1 MSLTL
6 RQTLLAGFG
15 IVLLLFIITSL
26 YVNYETK
33 KIHTIEERLLDVRLP
48 TVLTGEKLLDGIDL
62 SLAGLR
68 GYMILGG
75 ESQAKAEKFKAE
87 RAAGW
92 AKNDEMLANYDAL
105 SLSWTDAVNN
115 ARLDETTYRGF

>member
-15 IVLLLFIITSL
+15 IVLLLFIMTSV
-26 YVNYETK
+26 YVNYETR

-48 TVLTGEKLLDGIDL
+48 TVLKGEKLLDGIDL

-75 ESQAKAEKFKAE
+75 ESQAKAEKIKAE

-92 AKNDEMLANYDAL
+92 AKIDEMLATYGTL
-105 SLSWTDAVNN
+105 SLSWTDTVNN
-115 ARLDETTYRGF
+115 ARLDETTYRDF